1 MFSAGVK
8 DATARGAR
16 GARKCGSL
24 GRLTHAQ
31 EGKSGR
37 RVGVLMDRAATD
49 TRPQAYLAA
58 FTQGLHQL
66 GWAEGQNLRLDVRWS
81 AGDAELARIYA
92 AQLIGLMP
100 DVVVASTTNNLIVVR
115 QATATIPVVFVA
127 VSDPVAQG
135 FVASMSRP
143 GGNITGFSNYEFSI
157 GGKWLG
163 LLKEMAPDLA
173 RVAVMFN
180 PDTSPPSKFLM
191 QAVRL
196 PHRSSACSR
205 PRYWCARPLIEPA
218 LQNFARQPN
227 GGLLLTADSFTSLRQ
242 ALIIDSA
249 SRYRVPSIGPGFGF
263 AKDGGL
269 IEYNSEIIEL
279 YRLAA
284 SYVDRIFKGSKPG
297 DLPVQAP
304 IKYRL
309 RINLKSAKALGLTI
323 PLPLLGLAD
332 EVIE

>member
-1 MFSAGVK
+1 M
-8 DATARGAR
+8 
-16 GARKCGSL
+16 
-24 GRLTHAQ
+24 
-31 EGKSGR
+31 
-37 RVGVLMDRAATD
+37 
-49 TRPQAYLAA
+49 
-58 FTQGLHQL
+58 
-66 GWAEGQNLRLDVRWS
+66 
-81 AGDAELARIYA
+81 
-92 AQLIGLMP
+92 
-100 DVVVASTTNNLIVVR
+100 VR

-191 QAVRL
+191 QAVEAAASQLGLQSTALLVR
-196 PHRSSACSR
+196 AT
-205 PRYWCARPLIEPA
+205 ADIEPA